1 MYIRTE
7 NGIEKL
13 TDEQVEARKPKPTYI
28 ELRNAERGSL
38 GSQLE
43 YIVENGLEAFIERD
57 NDIRAEFPKET
68 EDGVS

>member
-7 NGIEKL
+7 KGIEKL
-13 TDEQVEARKPKPTYI
+13 TDEQAEARKPKPTYI

-57 NDIRAEFPKET
+57 NDIRAEFPKES
-68 EDGVS
+68 E